1 MIKNY
6 ILKYEKYSS
15 LTSVM
20 MIILAIFL
28 IGKPVETIEAFVIAF
43 SSIMVVE
50 GIISFV
56 NYFTI
61 DKTYRLTS
69 FDLISGIITTLT
81 GILLFIYRTS
91 LINVFPVILGIWI
104 IINNL
109 FKMQISINLSTI
121 KDSGW
126 AYFLLL
132 NILLIIFGIVLIIN
146 PFTSLVAITTMSG
159 IILLVCEC
167 INLGE
172 SIYLITKVKKL

>member
-1 MIKNY
+1 MIKDY

-15 LTSVM
+15 LTSIM

-28 IGKPVETIEAFVIAF
+28 IGKPVATLEAFVIAF
-43 SSIMVVE
+43 SSIMILE
-50 GIISFV
+50 GIISFF

-81 GILLFIYRTS
+81 GVLLFIYRTS
-91 LINVFPVILGIWI
+91 LINVFPIILGIWI

-121 KDSGW
+121 NDSGW

-159 IILLVCEC
+159 IILLICEC

-172 SIYLITKVKKL
+172 SIYLTYKIKKL

>member
-28 IGKPVETIEAFVIAF
+28 IGKPEETINAFISLF
-43 SSIMVVE
+43 SSILIID
-50 GIISFV
+50 GIISFI

-61 DKTYRLTS
+61 DKVYRLTS

-81 GILLFIYRTS
+81 GIFLFIYRTN
-91 LINVFPVILGIWI
+91 LINVFSVILGIWI

-109 FKMQISINLSTI
+109 FKMQIAINLSTI
-121 KDSGW
+121 KNSGW
-126 AYFLLL
+126 IYFLLI
-132 NILLIIFGIVLIIN
+132 NILLIIFGIILIIN
-146 PFTSLVAITTMSG
+146 PFASMILITSMSG
-159 IILLVCEC
+159 IILFICEC

-172 SIYLITKVKKL
+172 SIYLITKIKKL

>member
-1 MIKNY
+1 MIKDY

-15 LTSVM
+15 LTSIM

-28 IGKPVETIEAFVIAF
+28 IGKPVATLEAFVIAF
-43 SSIMVVE
+43 SSIMIVE

-56 NYFTI
+56 NYFTV
-61 DKTYRLTS
+61 DKTYSLTS

-81 GILLFIYRTS
+81 GVLLFIYRTS
-91 LINVFPVILGIWI
+91 LINVFPIILGIWI

-121 KDSGW
+121 ESSGW
-126 AYFLLL
+126 TYFLLL

-159 IILLVCEC
+159 IILLICEC

-172 SIYLITKVKKL
+172 SIYLTYKIKKL

>member
-1 MIKNY
+1 MIKDY

-15 LTSVM
+15 LTSIM

-28 IGKPVETIEAFVIAF
+28 IGKPVATLEAFVIAF
-43 SSIMVVE
+43 SSIMIVE

-56 NYFTI
+56 NYFTV

-81 GILLFIYRTS
+81 GVLLFIYRTS
-91 LINVFPVILGIWI
+91 LINVFPIILGIWI

-121 KDSGW
+121 ESSGW
-126 AYFLLL
+126 TYFLLL
-132 NILLIIFGIVLIIN
+132 NILLIINIYIIIIIELI
-146 PFTSLVAITTMSG
+146 
-159 IILLVCEC
+159 
-167 INLGE
+167 
-172 SIYLITKVKKL
+172 K

>member
-1 MIKNY
+1 MIKDY

-15 LTSVM
+15 LTSIM

-28 IGKPVETIEAFVIAF
+28 IGKPVATLEAFVIAF
-43 SSIMVVE
+43 SSIMIVE

-56 NYFTI
+56 NYFTV

-81 GILLFIYRTS
+81 GVLLFIYRTS
-91 LINVFPVILGIWI
+91 LINVFPIILGIWI

-121 KDSGW
+121 ESSGW
-126 AYFLLL
+126 TYFLLL

-159 IILLVCEC
+159 IILLICEC
-167 INLGE
+167 NNLGE
-172 SIYLITKVKKL
+172 SIYLTYKIKKL

>member
-1 MIKNY
+1 MIKDY

-15 LTSVM
+15 LTSIM

-28 IGKPVETIEAFVIAF
+28 IGKPVATLEAFVIAF
-43 SSIMVVE
+43 SSIMIVE

-61 DKTYRLTS
+61 DKEYRLTS

-91 LINVFPVILGIWI
+91 LINVFPIILGIWI

-121 KDSGW
+121 DNSGW

-159 IILLVCEC
+159 IILLICEC

-172 SIYLITKVKKL
+172 SIYLTYKIKKL